1 MWCGSKMSKPLRYQ
15 SFTSID
21 PLFLRIDMLLK
32 QVETPWHSTEW
43 HSRRDIGCPCQP
55 FASFPEGCAPI
66 SAMGSGGSVVS
77 AAEKA
82 TTEEVREAFAALG
95 PGEQKKAPGGCMA
108 TTVWVATP
116 CWTAWSLAV
125 WPESTA
131 PSTCWVT
138 SSRTWIS
145 RSCPVEVWQLTRL
158 QPPSCE
164 KLLSCEKQRGRVATF
179 K

>member
-1 MWCGSKMSKPLRYQ
+1 MQGAKMWCGSKMSKPLRYQ

-95 PGEQKKAPGGCMA
+95 PGEQKKAPGGRDPHGTLGCFCKE
-108 TTVWVATP
+108 VSEKYRKIQVSDP
-116 CWTAWSLAV
+116 NSVVICRFL
-125 WPESTA
+125 PQRYDG
-131 PSTCWVT
+131 
-138 SSRTWIS
+138 RTL
-145 RSCPVEVWQLTRL
+145 E
-158 QPPSCE
+158 
-164 KLLSCEKQRGRVATF
+164 GG
-179 K
+179 

>member
-1 MWCGSKMSKPLRYQ
+1 MTTMQGAKMWCGSKMSKPLRYQ

-95 PGEQKKAPGGCMA
+95 PGEQKKAPGGG
-108 TTVWVATP
+108 TP
-116 CWTAWSLAV
+116 MEPWGVFVKKCRKSIGKSKFQTQILW
-125 WPESTA
+125 
-131 PSTCWVT
+131 
-138 SSRTWIS
+138 
-145 RSCPVEVWQLTRL
+145 
-158 QPPSCE
+158 
-164 KLLSCEKQRGRVATF
+164 
-179 K
+179 

>member
-1 MWCGSKMSKPLRYQ
+1 MTTMQGAKMWCGSKMSKPLRYQ

-95 PGEQKKAPGGCMA
+95 PGEQKKAPGGRDPHGTLGGFCKE
-108 TTVWVATP
+108 VSEKYRKIQVSDP
-116 CWTAWSLAV
+116 NSVVICRFL
-125 WPESTA
+125 PQRYDG
-131 PSTCWVT
+131 
-138 SSRTWIS
+138 RTL
-145 RSCPVEVWQLTRL
+145 E
-158 QPPSCE
+158 
-164 KLLSCEKQRGRVATF
+164 GG
-179 K
+179 